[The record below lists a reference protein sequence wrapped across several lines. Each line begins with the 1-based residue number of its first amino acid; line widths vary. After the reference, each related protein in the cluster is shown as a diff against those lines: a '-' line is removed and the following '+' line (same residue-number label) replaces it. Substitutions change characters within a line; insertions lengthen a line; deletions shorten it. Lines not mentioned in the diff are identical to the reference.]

1 MTKYDKQL
9 IKKEEK
15 VVTKKL
21 KPLTDKQKAA
31 IDIYFTNGFNMTQA
45 LVSAGFSQST
55 AKRQC
60 STFKKNPLVQ
70 AYMEEKR
77 QLIASE
83 KIAKQ
88 EEVMQTLT
96 TIVRREQKDQMVLQ
110 DGTIVN
116 YKISTADQLKA
127 LQLLMKYYGMDKV
140 ETNNQI
146 NIQTI
151 VYGEDPDNQEQDSNT
166 VEADYIEV

>member
-1 MTKYDKQL
+1 M
-9 IKKEEK
+9 
-15 VVTKKL
+15 TKKL
-21 KPLTDKQKAA
+21 KPLTDKQKAD

-140 ETNNQI
+140 ETNNQV

>member
-1 MTKYDKQL
+1 M
-9 IKKEEK
+9 
-15 VVTKKL
+15 TKKL

-166 VEADYIEV
+166 VESDYIEV

>member
-1 MTKYDKQL
+1 MSKKQKQL
-9 IKKEEK
+9 NER
-15 VVTKKL
+15 
-21 KPLTDKQKAA
+21 QKNAV
-31 IDIYFTNGFNMTQA
+31 DLYFTNGFNMTQA
-45 LVSAGFSQST
+45 LISAGFSEST

-60 STFKKNPLVQ
+60 SSFKKNPLVQ

-88 EEVMQTLT
+88 EEVMQALT

-110 DGTIVN
+110 DGTIVQ
-116 YKISTADQLKA
+116 YKVSTADQLRA

-151 VYGEDPDNQEQDSNT
+151 VYGEDPSEAKEDDT
-166 VEADYIEV
+166 VDADYIEL